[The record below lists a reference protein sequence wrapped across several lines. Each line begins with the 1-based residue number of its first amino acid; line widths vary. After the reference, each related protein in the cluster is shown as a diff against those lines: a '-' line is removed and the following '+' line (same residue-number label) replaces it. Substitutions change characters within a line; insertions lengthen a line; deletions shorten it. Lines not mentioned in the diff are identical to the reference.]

1 MGSAD
6 MVFLILAV
14 VSISLYSW
22 LILSLHR
29 GWTRL
34 EKFELKDKYET
45 FISVIIPM
53 RNEAESLEKLIDLL
67 KAQQYPEQLHEFIFV
82 NDHSTDET
90 TDILKHIQE
99 IKILHLPDGVSGKKA
114 AISYGIEQAMGFLI
128 TTLDADC
135 LPGPNWLASI
145 AATYEKGSFK
155 MISGPVAI
163 HKPTGFLASFQALEL
178 LSLVASGGGAI
189 GVGRPIM
196 CNGANLTYEKKVFEE
211 VEGFKGNEHIPGG
224 DDIFMM
230 EKVNRHFPKGSTGFI
245 KDAEGM
251 VYTPASSG
259 LNAFIKQRFRWVSKS
274 PTYKDPF
281 LVYSA
286 IIVLG
291 LNLMLLLS
299 FVRAFISLPGLWIFI
314 SLFLLKSLVDYPIL
328 RSATKFS
335 GQQHLM
341 TNYIPFQF
349 IYFFFVSLSGILG
362 TVISFSWKGR
372 SK

>member
-1 MGSAD
+1 MSSAD

-34 EKFELKDKYET
+34 KKFELKDKYET

-53 RNEAESLEKLIDLL
+53 RNEAESLEKLTDLL
-67 KAQQYPEQLHEFIFV
+67 KSQQYPEELHEFIFV

-90 TDILKHIQE
+90 TDILKHIQD

-135 LPGPNWLASI
+135 MPGPNWLASI
-145 AATYEKGSFK
+145 AATYEKGNFK

-196 CNGANLTYEKKVFEE
+196 CNGANLSYEKKVFKE
-211 VEGFKGNEHIPGG
+211 VGGFKGNERIPGG

-230 EKVNRHFPKGSTGFI
+230 EKVNKYYPKGSIGFNTLP
-245 KDAEGM
+245 EGM
-251 VYTPASSG
+251 VYTPAASTLKG
-259 LNAFIKQRFRWVSKS
+259 FLNQRFRWVAKSKA
-274 PTYKDPF
+274 YKDAF
-281 LVYSA
+281 LITSA
-286 IIVLG
+286 LIVL
-291 LNLMLLLS
+291 LFNLCLLAALV
-299 FVRAFISLPGLWIFI
+299 FAFISLPGLLIFGGF
-314 SLFLLKSLVDYPIL
+314 FLLKCLIDFPIL
-328 RSATKFS
+328 WKAGKFS
-335 GQQHLM
+335 GQTRLLG
-341 TNYIPFQF
+341 NYISFQF
-349 IYFFFVSLSGILG
+349 NY
-362 TVISFSWKGR
+362 
-372 SK
+372 